1 MIIIK
6 KGLGLYV
13 GVVLSGLLILF
24 SFYYHDAKAIV
35 IPQTNIDEV
44 LSNDPDKGGVDR
56 TVPKGLTDIS
66 DWFNIPTIDNNNSQI
81 LPAQSSTGGVNNK
94 GDSDVI
100 KLTSLGDSNKVGAV
114 WSKRDQIDEDERN
127 FINVKKRQ
135 TMSMWMFFG
144 GAQRTGGAGT
154 GDGMAFVLQ
163 NVNDNA
169 FTTTKN
175 GSAAGETIGVW
186 GSPFDPV
193 DLVPSVLAN
202 RAIAKSWALE
212 FDTFQNIDNTYDS
225 AFDINQDAL
234 NHIASGY
241 PALASTYSNIGK
253 AGLVLNHQ
261 NTITTIPTTKYPKNF
276 LTDDRWHHVTL
287 TWNPAAAG
295 STMAS
300 VVLNYDDKNLDG
312 TTKIDPSTG
321 KVNSKTMSIDT
332 TNFDL
337 NGNDKLYWGFT
348 GSVGD
353 TSENNL
359 IVFESI
365 PAIVE
370 ADASSQIIDES
381 AGDHVL
387 SDPTSDNA
395 NANVVHD
402 GDNVSV
408 NYDLNYLSGS
418 QPWGDIL
425 AKINLPDQINYK
437 NADITYTKKDGST
450 QTEDI
455 GELAGMTTNEIT
467 HTLAQSLYK
476 DNIVSA
482 NIKFEGTVTSNDKAK
497 DSPVASAH
505 AGFYGDNLQKD
516 VMTTAFVIK
525 QPVKI
530 SLTKESGNPTINIDQ
545 ETKLQGSVAYS
556 DGSTVEP
563 SKIEVVAKVNDGDP
577 IKIDMNTIATTNTF
591 SLPVSKKLFSN
602 LVEGLN
608 KIEIYVYNKE
618 DFNSS
623 DPIYF
628 DVTVTGSLQVKASQL
643 SHFNSVQAMDNKQII
658 SRSNDW
664 SVDVEDSRNVGSEW
678 YLFAEATP
686 LTKGDDTWDGGLVY
700 VNKNH
705 EEKPLTN
712 SKVNIDSGVKNE
724 EGLQST
730 DVDKEWTA
738 NTGVLL
744 RKNSYEEAGTYT
756 STITWT
762 AQDSL

>member
-1 MIIIK
+1 VIIIK

-13 GVVLSGLLILF
+13 GFVLSGLLILF
-24 SFYYHDAKAIV
+24 NFYYHDVKAAA
-35 IPQTNIDEV
+35 QTGIDEV
-44 LSNDPDKGGVDR
+44 LSNNPNKGGVDR

-66 DWFNIPTIDNNNSQI
+66 DWFNIPTIANNNSQI

-94 GDSDVI
+94 GNSDVI
-100 KLTSLGDSNKVGAV
+100 RLTSLSDTDKVGAV
-114 WSKRDQIDEDERN
+114 WSKRSQTDEDERN
-127 FINVKKRQ
+127 FINIKKRQ

-144 GAQRTGGAGT
+144 GAQKTGGAET

-193 DLVPSVLAN
+193 DIVPSVLAS

-212 FDTFQNIDNTYDS
+212 FDTYQNVYNSYNS
-225 AFDINQDAL
+225 AFDTNQSAL

-253 AGLVLNHQ
+253 TGLVLNHQ
-261 NTITTIPTTKYPKNF
+261 NAITTMPTTDFSKNF

-287 TWNPAAAG
+287 TWNPAAAD

-312 TTKIDPSTG
+312 TAKLDPSTG
-321 KVNSKTMSIDT
+321 KINSKTMSVDT

-348 GSVGD
+348 GSVGS

-370 ADASSQIIDES
+370 ADVSSKIIDES

-387 SDPTSDNA
+387 SAPTSENK

-402 GDNVSV
+402 GDSVSV

-418 QPWGDIL
+418 QPWADII
-425 AKINLPDQINYK
+425 AKINLPEQVSYK
-437 NADITYTKKDGST
+437 NANITYTKKDGST
-450 QTEDI
+450 QTENID
-455 GELAGMTTNEIT
+455 ELAGMTTNEIT

-482 NIKFEGTVTSNDKAK
+482 NIKFEGTVTSSDKTK
-497 DSPVASAH
+497 DSSVASAH

-530 SLTKESGNPTINIDQ
+530 SLTKESDDPTINIDQ
-545 ETKLQGSVAYS
+545 ETNLQGKVSYS
-556 DGSTVEP
+556 DSSTVDP
-563 SKIEVVAKVNDGDP
+563 SKLELVVQVNDGDP
-577 IKIDMNTIATTNTF
+577 MKVDMNTIATTGTF
-591 SLPVSKKLFSN
+591 SLPVSKALFPD
-602 LVEGLN
+602 LKEGVN
-608 KIEIYVYNKE
+608 TVKIYVYNKD
-618 DFNSS
+618 DFNAS

-628 DVTVTGSLQVKASQL
+628 DVTVIGSLQVKASQL

-658 SRSNDW
+658 SRSDDW
-664 SVDVEDSRNVGSEW
+664 SVDVEDSRDVGSEW

-705 EEKPLTN
+705 EEKPLTD
-712 SKVNIDSGVKNE
+712 SKVNIDSGVKSE

-730 DVDKEWTA
+730 DIDKEWAA

-744 RKNSYEEAGTYT
+744 RKNSYEEAGVYT

>member
-1 MIIIK
+1 VIIIK

-13 GVVLSGLLILF
+13 GFVLSGLLILF
-24 SFYYHDAKAIV
+24 NFYYHDVKAAA
-35 IPQTNIDEV
+35 QTGIDEV
-44 LSNDPDKGGVDR
+44 LSNNPNKGGVDR

-66 DWFNIPTIDNNNSQI
+66 DWFNIPTIANNNSQI

-94 GDSDVI
+94 GNSDVI
-100 KLTSLGDSNKVGAV
+100 RLTSLSDTDKVGAV
-114 WSKRDQIDEDERN
+114 WSKRSQTDEDERN
-127 FINVKKRQ
+127 FINIKKRQ

-144 GAQRTGGAGT
+144 GAQKTGGAET

-193 DLVPSVLAN
+193 DIVPSVLAS

-212 FDTFQNIDNTYDS
+212 FDTYQNVYNSYNS
-225 AFDINQDAL
+225 AFDTNQSAL

-253 AGLVLNHQ
+253 TGLVLNHQ
-261 NTITTIPTTKYPKNF
+261 NAITTMPTTDFSKNF

-287 TWNPAAAG
+287 TWNPAAAD

-312 TTKIDPSTG
+312 TAKLDPSTG
-321 KVNSKTMSIDT
+321 KINSKTMSVDT

-348 GSVGD
+348 GSVGS

-370 ADASSQIIDES
+370 ADVSSKIIDES

-387 SDPTSDNA
+387 SAPTSENK

-402 GDNVSV
+402 GDSVSV

-418 QPWGDIL
+418 QPWADII
-425 AKINLPDQINYK
+425 AKINLPEQVSYK
-437 NADITYTKKDGST
+437 NANITYTKKDGST
-450 QTEDI
+450 QTENID
-455 GELAGMTTNEIT
+455 ELAGMTTNEIT

-482 NIKFEGTVTSNDKAK
+482 NIKFEGTVTSSDKTK
-497 DSPVASAH
+497 DSSVASAH

-530 SLTKESGNPTINIDQ
+530 SLTKESDDPTINIDQ
-545 ETKLQGSVAYS
+545 ETNLQGKVSYS
-556 DGSTVEP
+556 DSSTVDP
-563 SKIEVVAKVNDGDP
+563 SKLELVVQVNDGDP
-577 IKIDMNTIATTNTF
+577 MKVDMNTIATTGTF
-591 SLPVSKKLFSN
+591 SLPVSKALFPD
-602 LVEGLN
+602 LKEGVN
-608 KIEIYVYNKE
+608 TVKIYVYNKD
-618 DFNSS
+618 DFNAS

-628 DVTVTGSLQVKASQL
+628 DVTVIGSLQVKASQL

-658 SRSNDW
+658 SRSDDW
-664 SVDVEDSRNVGSEW
+664 SVDVEDSRDVGSEW

-686 LTKGDDTWDGGLVY
+686 LTKGDDTWDGGLAY

-705 EEKPLTN
+705 EEKPLTD
-712 SKVNIDSGVKNE
+712 SKVNIDSGVKSE

-730 DVDKEWTA
+730 DIDKEWAA

-744 RKNSYEEAGTYT
+744 RKNSYEEAGVYT